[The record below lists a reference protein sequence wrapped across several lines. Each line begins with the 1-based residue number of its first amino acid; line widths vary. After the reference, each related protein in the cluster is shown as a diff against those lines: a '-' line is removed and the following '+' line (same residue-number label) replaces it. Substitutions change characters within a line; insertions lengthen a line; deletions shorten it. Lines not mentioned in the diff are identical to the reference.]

1 VIEMKIKTLM
11 GKKVYDSDAISIG
24 KITDAEF
31 NEDTYQIVAVEV
43 SQGIMKKH
51 KVEVEKIDKLGDS
64 VILNVKLLDL

>member
-1 VIEMKIKTLM
+1 MKIKTLM